1 MTGSSLIDL
10 SSGFSGTRSTFC
22 DRLASIDR
30 SQVLGVA
37 VLHAPEQPIGQA
49 SWTAELHI
57 VSDEHDCARTL
68 SASAC
73 FTFQPLASIVNFLSG
88 SVRSKLVTS
97 ELIRPQPPELA
108 TAPSPSP
115 AIIKRKQG

>member
-10 SSGFSGTRSTFC
+10 SSGFSITRSTFC
-22 DRLASIDR
+22 DRLTSSDS
-30 SQVLGVA
+30 SQVLGGA
-37 VLHAPEQPIGQA
+37 GLHTPEQPMAQA
-49 SWTAELHI
+49 CRTAELHT
-57 VSDEHDCARTL
+57 VSDEHDSARTL

-108 TAPSPSP
+108 TAPIPSA